1 MTASFAL
8 RPSFDLSLSPIGREG
23 EKLLTIERVMVAP
36 EALVD
41 YAATEVAFA
50 PVDGPTGGYPGVRAP
65 APLDY
70 VGALVRRL
78 SPAIE
83 RAFDLEKVK
92 LGRAE
97 CSFSIVTRHPDELA
111 PLQRVPHVDTTD
123 DLQFAL
129 LHYLCGPEKGGTAF
143 YRHRATGFEIITA
156 ERQPTYNAVRDR
168 ELAEGSG
175 PSGYITGD
183 DPFYE
188 QLASVAAEFDKVV
201 VYRSRI
207 LHSGQIPADLP
218 LIADPREGRLTA
230 NIFITYR
237 RI

>member
-8 RPSFDLSLSPIGREG
+8 RPSLDLSLTSIGQEG
-23 EKLLTIERVMVAP
+23 EKLLSVERLMEEP

-41 YAATEVAFA
+41 FAATEVSFA
-50 PVDGPTGGYPGVRAP
+50 QVDGPQGGYPGVRAP

-70 VGALVRRL
+70 VGAVVRRL

-83 RAFDLEKVK
+83 RAFGLQGVK

-97 CSFSIVTRHPDELA
+97 CSFSIVTRHPIELA

-143 YRHRATGFEIITA
+143 YRHRATGYEIITP
-156 ERQPTYNAVRDR
+156 ERQQHFQAVRDR
-168 ELAEGSG
+168 EIAEGSE

-183 DPFYE
+183 NAHYE
-188 QLASVAAEFDKVV
+188 QLASVDAAFDRVV

-207 LHSGQIPADLP
+207 LHSGQIPPDLP
-218 LIADPREGRLTA
+218 LLSDPRRGRLTA
-230 NIFITYR
+230 NIFISYR
-237 RI
+237 PA